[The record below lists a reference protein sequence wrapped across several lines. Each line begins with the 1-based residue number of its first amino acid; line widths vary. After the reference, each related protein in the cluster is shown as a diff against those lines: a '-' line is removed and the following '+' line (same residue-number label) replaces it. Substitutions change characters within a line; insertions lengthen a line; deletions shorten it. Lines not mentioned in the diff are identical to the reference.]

1 MAMATMLSDKISL
14 RGLELFE
21 QLGLSNSMQEASAKV
36 GLSMSAA
43 SQQLRKLEDAV
54 GFALVD
60 HGSRPLKLNS
70 EGRAY
75 FIHIRSALE
84 QLRLGGAELSLIEI
98 GSIKTLRV
106 GIIDDFD
113 SEVSPRLAVALAK
126 ALKLGQLSL
135 MTSPSIQMIE
145 DVSTQTID
153 IAIASR
159 TLDLPANVAEVPI
172 VRDPFIVAT
181 PRGYMPKAPTSI
193 DDLAGL
199 SYLRYESSQLIAR
212 QITTHLSRL
221 KLAPQSWIEV
231 DSNQALFGLVAS
243 GTGWATTTP
252 IGFMRAR
259 RYHEAVDLFEL
270 PYSDFSRTISVFYRD
285 AWMQRI
291 AEIIAEQLRLI
302 VQNEIIDPCQSAIPW
317 IADRLSILNE

>member
-1 MAMATMLSDKISL
+1 MATMLSDKISL

-43 SQQLRKLEDAV
+43 SQQLRNLEDAV
-54 GFALVD
+54 GYELVD
-60 HGSRPLKLNS
+60 HSSRPLKLNS
-70 EGRAY
+70 EGRTY

-84 QLRLGGAELSLIEI
+84 QLRLGNAELSLANI

-126 ALKLGQLSL
+126 ALKLGQLKL
-135 MTSPSIQMIE
+135 MTSPSIQMID
-145 DVSTQTID
+145 DVSSQSID

-159 TLDLPANVAEVPI
+159 ALDLPANVTELPI
-172 VRDPFIVAT
+172 VRDPFIVAV
-181 PRGYMPKAPTSI
+181 PRGYLAKAPKSL
-193 DDLAGL
+193 DDLAEL

-221 KLAPQSWIEV
+221 KLAPESWIEV

-259 RYHEAVDLFEL
+259 RYHEAVDLFSL
-270 PYSDFSRTISVFYRD
+270 PYSDFSRTISIFYRD

-291 AEIIAEQLRLI
+291 AEIIAEQLRRI
-302 VQNEIIDPCQSAIPW
+302 VQNEIVDPCRSTIPW
-317 IADRLSILNE
+317 IRDRLTILSE

>member
-1 MAMATMLSDKISL
+1 MAKMLSDTISL

-43 SQQLRKLEDAV
+43 SQQLRNLEEAV
-54 GFALVD
+54 GYQLVD
-60 HGSRPLKLNS
+60 HGCRPLKLNP

-75 FIHIRSALE
+75 FVHIRSALE
-84 QLRLGGAELSLIEI
+84 QLRLGNAELSLADI
-98 GSIKTLRV
+98 GSIKSLRV

-135 MTSPSIQMIE
+135 VTSPSIQMIN
-145 DVSTQTID
+145 DVSSQSID

-159 TLDLPANVAEVPI
+159 ALDLPANVTELPI
-172 VRDPFIVAT
+172 VRDPFIVAV
-181 PRGYMPKAPTSI
+181 PRGHLSKAPSSI
-193 DDLAGL
+193 DDLADL

-221 KLAPQSWIEV
+221 KLAPESWIEV

-259 RYHEAVDLFEL
+259 RYHDAVDIYPL
-270 PYSDFSRTISVFYRD
+270 PYSDFSRTISIFYRD
-285 AWMQRI
+285 SWMQRV
-291 AEIIAEQLRLI
+291 AETISEQLRRI
-302 VQNEIIDPCQSAIPW
+302 VQNEIIDPCQSTIPW
-317 IADRLSILNE
+317 INERLSILND

>member
-1 MAMATMLSDKISL
+1 MLSNKISL

-43 SQQLRKLEDAV
+43 SQQLRNLEDAV
-54 GFALVD
+54 GYELVD
-60 HGSRPLKLNS
+60 HSSRPMKLNS

-75 FIHIRSALE
+75 FVHIRSALE
-84 QLRLGGAELSLIEI
+84 QLRLGSAELSLADI
-98 GSIKTLRV
+98 SAIKALRV

-135 MTSPSIQMIE
+135 VTPPSIQMIN
-145 DVSTQTID
+145 DVSAQSID

-159 TLDLPANVAEVPI
+159 ALDLLSNVVELPI
-172 VRDPFIVAT
+172 VRDPFIVAV
-181 PRGYMPKAPTSI
+181 PRGYLAKPPSSI
-193 DDLAGL
+193 EDLASL
-199 SYLRYESSQLIAR
+199 SYIRYESTQLIAR
-212 QITTHLSRL
+212 QITTHLSRH
-221 KLAPQSWIEV
+221 KLAPKSWIEV

-243 GTGWATTTP
+243 GAGWATTTP
-252 IGFMRAR
+252 VGFMRAR
-259 RYHEAVDLFEL
+259 RYHEAVDLYPL
-270 PYSDFSRTISVFYRD
+270 PYSEFSRTISIFYRD
-285 AWMQRI
+285 TWRERI
-291 AEIIAEQLRLI
+291 AEIIAEQLRRI

-317 IADRLSILNE
+317 IGERLAILNE